1 MPSDKRLRLDD
12 HQGVSPIKKACER
25 DQRQPDRCCR
35 RSRSDLALTEQS
47 KLLAEEKILSDECGA
62 SAKKQTN
69 ECDQSPDLTK
79 AGYNKGMVSVNRT
92 AVVVRAKQPFLD
104 WLHSA
109 DPTSRHLTLPDLNQ
123 EPSIYL
129 LPDSDSNEKAGRY
142 LRKFCA
148 QIFAHEL
155 DGWFRVPSAW
165 PKDLTFQVFTRW
177 FECSY
182 HSMVLDLA
190 DAPFLAEEACPSA
203 FFAIWL

>member
-1 MPSDKRLRLDD
+1 
-12 HQGVSPIKKACER
+12 
-25 DQRQPDRCCR
+25 
-35 RSRSDLALTEQS
+35 
-47 KLLAEEKILSDECGA
+47 
-62 SAKKQTN
+62 
-69 ECDQSPDLTK
+69 
-79 AGYNKGMVSVNRT
+79 MVSVNRT

-123 EPSIYL
+123 EASVYL

-165 PKDLTFQVFTRW
+165 PKDLTFQVFTTGW

-182 HSMVLDLA
+182 HSMVLDLG
-190 DAPFLAEEACPSA
+190 DAPFLGSLGGLRLAQPVVDAAGVPGAAGYWMVAADGGVFTYGAARFFGSA
-203 FFAIWL
+203 AGAATRPVTGLAPTPAGNGYWLVSVDGGVFSFGGAAFEGSAH